1 MIDFEE
7 NMNLVPFTVHRYFP
21 HLVCDEDAFQEG
33 YIVLWKACVGYV
45 SSKGA
50 FSTYAVRA
58 ISNAMR
64 TYMRDNATGIPA
76 HCCCELDANS
86 AKTISELDPHY
97 SGVDAREVVDK
108 FKLTLSA
115 RDLDMLE
122 MRMEGYALRLIAQ
135 KHGVSHQFI
144 SKRLKHIR
152 AKLARYLDEDPAV

>member
-7 NMNLVPFTVHRYFP
+7 NMNLVPFTIHRYFT
-21 HLVCDEDAFQEG
+21 HLACDEDAFQEG

-45 SSKGA
+45 PSKGA
-50 FSTYAVRA
+50 FSSYAVRA

-76 HCCCELDANS
+76 HCFCELDANLG
-86 AKTISELDPHY
+86 SELDPHY
-97 SGVDAREVVDK
+97 SQVDAREVVDK

-122 MRMEGYALRLIAQ
+122 MHMGGYALRLIAQ
-135 KHGVSHQFI
+135 KHEVSHQFI

-152 AKLARYLDEDPAV
+152 AKLAAYLAEDTAV